1 MKICFIPI
9 DNRPVCYNLAKDI
22 ASIDKNIELFIPPRE
37 FLGDLKKNAGVNEIL
52 EWLENL
58 PACDAIVLSLD
69 TIAYGGLIPS
79 RRGVNDKGIVE
90 NYEDIKQRLEHLK
103 PLLKGKKVYAF
114 SSIMRISNNNYNEEE
129 KEYWKEWGKKI
140 FEYSF
145 SGFNDGI
152 PPEILE
158 DYLKT
163 RRRNFEINKLYLE
176 WQKEGIF
183 DTLIFSKDDCA
194 PKGFNVEEAH
204 ELERLGGKTKTGA
217 DEIPLTLLARAVE
230 KEIKVV
236 GVLKGDT
243 SKGYETMYGMIM
255 NLEDLIKLEK
265 EYMKANDIKDPNRGK
280 ERSYSQAAVK
290 VNSIEDV
297 EAVTKR
303 IEDQGYQTYSMSSIR
318 NEMKKQTQV
327 IQLILGGLGSIS
339 LLVSAIGIANTMTM
353 AIYERTKEI
362 GIMKVLGC
370 ELKDIKNMFLAEAAG
385 IGFMGGIVGIVICY
399 GLSALMNTLGAS
411 LMGSLTG
418 RVKVSIIPAWLA
430 AFGMGFSTFIG
441 ILSGYVPA
449 LRAVKITALSAIR
462 HD

>member
-1 MKICFIPI
+1 MKI
-9 DNRPVCYNLAKDI
+9 
-22 ASIDKNIELFIPPRE
+22 S
-37 FLGDLKKNAGVNEIL
+37 DLLK
-52 EWLENL
+52 
-58 PACDAIVLSLD
+58 LSLD
-69 TIAYGGLIPS
+69 NLKRRKGRTFLTVLGVVIGTCSIVMMVSIGVALDKSYDDMMQGMGDLTLIEVYNWSSSGSETQPLTDKVIEGFSTIPGVRVATPLYTPS
-79 RRGVNDKGIVE
+79 QLSMQCASGTNDKYKAYADIIGLNE
-90 NYEDIKQRLEHLK
+90 QALADYGYELK
-103 PLLKGKKVYAF
+103 EGRFPTA
-114 SSIMRISNNNYNEEE
+114 SD
-129 KEYWKEWGKKI
+129 KEYTVIVGENFAYNFTNQRKQYPHNKVQPTPDENGVIPKP
-140 FEYSF
+140 FVDVL
-145 SGFNDGI
+145 NDDIRLQGYTWD
-152 PPEILE
+152 ESSE
-158 DYLKT
+158 
-163 RRRNFEINKLYLE
+163 KLR
-176 WQKEGIF
+176 I
-183 DTLIFSKDDCA
+183 
-194 PKGFNVEEAH
+194 
-204 ELERLGGKTKTGA
+204 
-217 DEIPLTLLARAVE
+217 E

-280 ERSYSQAAVK
+280 ERSYNQAAVK
-290 VNSIEDV
+290 VKNIEDV

-385 IGFMGGIVGIVICY
+385 IGFLGGIVGIVICY
-399 GLSALMNTLGAS
+399 GLSALLNALGAS
-411 LMGSLTG
+411 LAGGITG
-418 RVKVSIIPAWLA
+418 GVKVSIIPVWLA